1 MAQKRQT
8 RDRRSENRTM
18 TEAPHPVHARPGR
31 RLARHS
37 WPSRPGTLLALLVFL
52 LVAHALFGERGLSS
66 ALDTWRAHRL
76 LTAQV
81 SALRAENVRL
91 RRVTERLRG
100 DLATIEAVAREELGL
115 IRPGETVFL
124 LRNVQRSSDRALPA
138 THR

>member
-1 MAQKRQT
+1 M
-8 RDRRSENRTM
+8 
-18 TEAPHPVHARPGR
+18 
-31 RLARHS
+31 
-37 WPSRPGTLLALLVFL
+37 LLALLVSL
-52 LVAHALFGERGLSS
+52 LVAHALIGERGLSS
-66 ALDTWRAHRL
+66 ALATWRAHRL

-115 IRPGETVFL
+115 IKPGETVFV
-124 LRNVQRSSDRALPA
+124 LRDVPRSSDGALPA

>member
-1 MAQKRQT
+1 M
-8 RDRRSENRTM
+8 M
-18 TEAPHPVHARPGR
+18 EAAHPVHARPRPRPGWR
-31 RLARHS
+31 S
-37 WPSRPGTLLALLVFL
+37 WPYRPGLLLALLVSL
-52 LVAHALFGERGLSS
+52 LVAHALLGEQGLAS

-91 RRVTERLRG
+91 RRVSERLRG

-115 IRPGETVFL
+115 IQPGETVFL
-124 LRNVQRSSDRALPA
+124 LRDARRGSGRALPA